1 MIRIHL
7 SLTGEEATKIK
18 SNMEYLKMKNRSAYI
33 RKMATDGQCLFVDP
47 RGVRELTRLM
57 SIAGNNLNQ
66 YARRANEVGDIYRND
81 IRDLQE
87 KFQEILDN
95 QRDIIKYYAGEHD

>member
-1 MIRIHL
+1 MIAIHITL
-7 SLTGEEATKIK
+7 SEEELEKIEK
-18 SNMEYLKMKNRSAYI
+18 NMDYLKMRNRSAYI
-33 RKMATDGQCLFVDP
+33 RKMATDGQCRIVDP
-47 RGVRELTRLM
+47 KGVRELTRLM
-57 SIAGNNLNQ
+57 HIAGNNLNQ
-66 YARRANEVGDIYRND
+66 YAKRANEVGDIYRND